1 MKLGLAGLG
10 FALLAVFSCASS
22 QRSKGGLT
30 PIEHLSADAVDR
42 ALAPKRLALLVGINA
57 FGDPRWP
64 GLKHATT
71 DATALAEVLGGE
83 TGGRFDR
90 VALLA
95 DPAGVR
101 RAQILDGLD
110 QLAAQNTSVDD
121 TVVVY
126 FSTHGTLSRGPAG
139 GMNRFLVASDSDQD
153 RVGATALL
161 VRELLDR
168 FEALP
173 SQRKL
178 LILAACHSGAGK
190 SALPGAV
197 TRELVGIKSGF
208 FVKPLSEAS
217 RASMVLTACGWG
229 ETARED
235 DRLGHDIYTHFFLE
249 ALAGKDADGD
259 GAVTATEAHAH
270 AMARTYYFSEGRQR
284 PQVESQVSGADP
296 IVLTGRR
303 TRVADPV
310 MFSYLSRLTGLKV
323 LVDGRDKGSLP
334 GRLVIPPGSHRV
346 VVCEPETCQAASTG
360 KKVALLDAQVEFAPG
375 DQVSVESLLEGNAP
389 GRPEWNLA
397 LRAGYQRFFDQTTRA
412 ELVAPMPIFELSVS
426 KLGFPLDWMEVGLD
440 LGFSVAHQSFD
451 TGGRLVVEQD
461 LLQLSYGLRLMVR
474 LDLGPL
480 QLLLGPRLAGVHLVR
495 LGVNPD
501 GSNQQM
507 ANFAPGLMAQ
517 LRLQLELGLSLD
529 VLARAHYMSITTL
542 SDPVDTG
549 FIDLFAGLGWSF

>member
-1 MKLGLAGLG
+1 MKPGLASLGLAV
-10 FALLAVFSCASS
+10 FAICSCASS

-30 PIEHLSADAVDR
+30 PLDHLSTDAVDR
-42 ALAPKRLALLVGINA
+42 ALAPKRLALLVGINT
-57 FGDPRWP
+57 FTDPRWP
-64 GLKHATT
+64 GLKHATA
-71 DATALAEVLGGE
+71 DATALAEVLGGG
-83 TGGRFDR
+83 TGGRFDQ

-95 DPAGVR
+95 DPAGVSR
-101 RAQILDGLD
+101 DQILTGLD
-110 QLAAQNTSVDD
+110 QLAAQNTSADD

-126 FSTHGTLSRGPAG
+126 FSTHGTLSRGPMGA
-139 GMNRFLVASDSDQD
+139 MNRFLVASDSDQD
-153 RVGATALL
+153 NIGATALL

-197 TRELVGIKSGF
+197 ARELIGIKSGF

-249 ALAGKDADGD
+249 ALSGKDADGD
-259 GAVTATEAHAH
+259 GAVTASEAHAH

-284 PQVESQVSGADP
+284 PQVESQVSGVDP

-310 MFSYLSRLTGLKV
+310 MFSYLTRLTGLKV
-323 LVDGRDKGSLP
+323 LVDGREKGSLP

-346 VVCEPETCQAASTG
+346 LVCEPATCQTAQAGETA
-360 KKVALLDAQVEFAPG
+360 ALLDARVEFAPG
-375 DQVSVESLLEGNAP
+375 DQLSVESLIAQGAR
-389 GRPEWNLA
+389 GRPEWNLS

-412 ELVAPMPIFELSVS
+412 ELVAPMPVFELAVT
-426 KLGFPLDWMEVGLD
+426 KLGFPLDWMEMGLD
-440 LGFSVAHQSFD
+440 LGLSLAHQSFD
-451 TGGRLVVEQD
+451 TGGRVVVEQE

-480 QLLLGPRLAGVHLVR
+480 QLLLGPRLAGVHLIR

-507 ANFAPGLMAQ
+507 ANFSPGLMAQ
-517 LRLQLELGLSLD
+517 LRLQLQLGLSLD